1 MVFACCSYQSQAED
15 LNALKV
21 KEYRLENG
29 LTVWLNED
37 HSQPKVFGAVVVK
50 AGAKDCPDTGI
61 AHYFEHMMF
70 KGTDRIGTL
79 DYESEK
85 VLLDSIAMKYDE
97 LAMTEDTAARAR
109 LQKEINELSIRS
121 SEYVIPNEFNRLIN
135 RFGGS
140 GLNAATSYDATIY
153 FNTFSPQYM
162 VQWAEINSERLINPV
177 FRLFQSELETVYEE
191 KNMYGDFIGGQV
203 MDTLMARYFGPHP
216 YAYPIIGSTK
226 NLKNPR
232 LTEMHKF
239 FEDYYVASNM
249 ALILS
254 GDFDAQQVMPILEKA
269 FSRIRSG
276 NAPKQEKVMLP
287 PFNGRETM
295 KVKFP
300 IPFIKAM
307 GLGFRG
313 VSANHEDQVA
323 LNIAVNLLNNS
334 NGTGYLDKLMVE
346 HKLMGALAINE
357 SMNEAGI
364 LAVAIMPKLLIQS
377 YSSAEKMVWDEINR
391 VKNGDFSDEM
401 FNSLKLEQK
410 RQYASSLENI
420 DSRATIMM
428 NLFSQGKSWNDYL
441 NEVARIESIT
451 KEDVVR
457 VAQKYFSNN
466 YLCVT
471 KSTGKYPKD
480 NLPKPAFSP
489 VVPRNADASSSYAKQ
504 LEKIPEQQVAPRII
518 DFEKDVKTSK
528 LTPLV
533 TLYTTPNPL
542 NDIFTLNIS
551 YGIGALEQP
560 ELMQLTNYLQLLG
573 TESLSFEQFRS
584 RLQSI
589 GSTLAFDVTPDAFVM
604 KVTGFDN
611 HIDETM
617 ELVGDFIRHAKADDK
632 KLRQIVDDAKVSE
645 KAFFKSGD
653 NVASALLEQVKY
665 GDQSRYLR
673 KLSLSQIK
681 KLKGKDMLAI
691 YDKVRSVQ
699 CDLHYCGTLPVEKV
713 IGTIRQHLPLERTTV
728 ASNSPYYREL
738 KQYDRPTV
746 FFIDMPDMAQSIV
759 YGYVKGDPVD
769 DKASRHASRLFS
781 VYFGGDMSSLMFQ
794 EIREFRSFAYRTSG
808 RYQLP
813 NHAHKGTAGSFTA
826 MLSTQS
832 DKTLDALGVLD
843 SLIREM
849 PLKPERMEAVKQTL
863 VNRINND
870 YPPFRNLS
878 EKVASTRMEGF
889 DRDPAEE
896 FLRDIATMDM
906 QDISRFYREQIS
918 GRPVVYVIAGN
929 RKHIDMKKLA
939 KYGTIIKVKKKDI
952 YTEMYS
958 KDELKNLK
966 LEFWESFAAF
976 CEVQPYLRGRKKTWV
991 LYDTKVKGVELKFDA
1006 TREGAFVI
1014 LEVNHRSEEARL
1026 EMFERLTWYKDTL
1039 ETDFPEGLTW
1049 DICFVRDT
1057 GKQVARIYTAKSG
1070 IDFHR
1075 RQDWGEFFSFMASQ
1089 MYLLERNFM
1098 SIAEYLRE

>member
-97 LAMTEDTAARAR
+97 LAMTEDTVARAR

-878 EKVASTRMEGF
+878 EKVASARMEGF

-939 KYGTIIKVKKKDI
+939 EYGTIIKVKKKDI
-952 YTEMYS
+952 Y
-958 KDELKNLK
+958 K
-966 LEFWESFAAF
+966 
-976 CEVQPYLRGRKKTWV
+976 
-991 LYDTKVKGVELKFDA
+991 
-1006 TREGAFVI
+1006 
-1014 LEVNHRSEEARL
+1014 
-1026 EMFERLTWYKDTL
+1026 
-1039 ETDFPEGLTW
+1039 
-1049 DICFVRDT
+1049 
-1057 GKQVARIYTAKSG
+1057 
-1070 IDFHR
+1070 
-1075 RQDWGEFFSFMASQ
+1075 
-1089 MYLLERNFM
+1089 
-1098 SIAEYLRE
+1098 